1 MVPCSV
7 PRGAPGSLRC
17 MPVARSRV
25 AVVTDSTAYLPAD
38 VVERHGLTVVPLQV
52 VVGGRS
58 LAEGVEVTSDE
69 VARALQEWR
78 PVTTSPPPPQTF
90 AETYRSLRAPEV
102 VSVHLSAD
110 LSGTADAAR
119 IAARQVADEGI
130 AVTVVDSRSLG
141 MGLGFVAVAA
151 ARAALDG
158 ARADAVARVAR
169 RLAPEVA
176 IWLYVDTLEYLRRG
190 GRIGGAAAVVGSALS
205 VKPLLHLV
213 DGRLEPLERVRTTG
227 RALARLEELAVRE
240 AGEREVDVAVQHL
253 AAPERAGEV
262 AERLRGGL
270 PGGRFLEGGGEVA
283 ERLRARLPRARSMY
297 VGEVGAVVGA
307 HVGPGML
314 GVVVA
319 PAG

>member
-1 MVPCSV
+1 MPDGVPHEDPGTLRSM
-7 PRGAPGSLRC
+7 PGASG
-17 MPVARSRV
+17 RV

-38 VVERHGLTVVPLQV
+38 VVERHALTVVPLQV

-69 VARALQEWR
+69 VAQALRESR
-78 PVTTSPPPPQTF
+78 PVTTSRPSPQTF
-90 AETYRSLRAPEV
+90 AQTYRSLGAAEV

-119 IAARQVADEGI
+119 LASREVADEGI
-130 AVTVVDSRSLG
+130 AVTVVDSRSLA

-151 ARAALDG
+151 ARAAIDG
-158 ARADAVARVAR
+158 ADADAVARVAR

-190 GRIGGAAAVVGSALS
+190 GRIGAAAAVVGSALS

-227 RALARLEELAVRE
+227 RALARLEELAVR
-240 AGEREVDVAVQHL
+240 GGGDREVDVAVQHL
-253 AAPERAGEV
+253 AAPERAREV
-262 AERLRGGL
+262 ADRLS
-270 PGGRFLEGGGEVA
+270 
-283 ERLRARLPRARSMY
+283 ARLPKARSMH

-319 PAG
+319 PAS

>member
-1 MVPCSV
+1 
-7 PRGAPGSLRC
+7 
-17 MPVARSRV
+17 V

-52 VVGGRS
+52 VVGGKS

-69 VARALQEWR
+69 VARALREWR
-78 PVTTSPPPPQTF
+78 PVTTSRPSPQTF
-90 AETYRSLRAPEV
+90 AETYRSLGTPEV

-110 LSGTADAAR
+110 MSGTADAAR
-119 IAARQVADEGI
+119 MAARQIADEGI
-130 AVTVVDSRSLG
+130 AVTVVDSRSLA

-158 ARADAVARVAR
+158 AAADAVARVAR

-190 GRIGGAAAVVGSALS
+190 GRIGAAAAVVGSALS

-253 AAPERAGEV
+253 AAPERAGHV
-262 AERLRGGL
+262 ADRLQ
-270 PGGRFLEGGGEVA
+270 
-283 ERLRARLPRARSMY
+283 ARLPKARSMY

>member
-1 MVPCSV
+1 M
-7 PRGAPGSLRC
+7 
-17 MPVARSRV
+17 

-38 VVERHGLTVVPLQV
+38 VVERHALTVVPLQV
-52 VVGGRS
+52 VVGGKS
-58 LAEGVEVTSDE
+58 LAEGVEVSSDE
-69 VARALQEWR
+69 VALALREWR
-78 PVTTSPPPPQTF
+78 PVTTSRPSPQTF
-90 AETYRSLRAPEV
+90 AETYRSLGTNEV

-119 IAARQVADEGI
+119 IAARQVAGEGI

-151 ARAALDG
+151 ARTALDG
-158 ARADAVARVAR
+158 AGVDAVARVAR

-190 GRIGGAAAVVGSALS
+190 GRIGAAAAVVGSALS
-205 VKPLLHLV
+205 VKPLLYLV

-240 AGEREVDVAVQHL
+240 AGDREVDVAVQHL

-262 AERLRGGL
+262 ADRL
-270 PGGRFLEGGGEVA
+270 A
-283 ERLRARLPRARSMY
+283 ARLPKARSMY

>member
-1 MVPCSV
+1 MP
-7 PRGAPGSLRC
+7 GARD
-17 MPVARSRV
+17 RV

-38 VVERHGLTVVPLQV
+38 VVERQALTVVPLQV

-78 PVTTSPPPPQTF
+78 PVTTSRPSPQTF
-90 AETYRSLRAPEV
+90 AETYRSLGVPEI
-102 VSVHLSAD
+102 VSVHLSSD

-119 IAARQVADEGI
+119 LAARQVADEGI

-158 ARADAVARVAR
+158 APADAVARVAR

-190 GRIGGAAAVVGSALS
+190 GRIGGAAAWIGSALDI
-205 VKPLLHLV
+205 KPILTV
-213 DGRLEPLERVRTTG
+213 ESEIKAVERVRTRRRG
-227 RALARLEELAVRE
+227 LDRLVELMRQRRSLGADRWF
-240 AGEREVDVAVQHL
+240 VQH
-253 AAPERAGEV
+253 AQAHEDAEAMV
-262 AERLRGGL
+262 ERLTELFGRPPEFVSEVGPVIGTHTGPGAIWVGGL
-270 PGGRFLEGGGEVA
+270 PGA
-283 ERLRARLPRARSMY
+283 ALR
-297 VGEVGAVVGA
+297 
-307 HVGPGML
+307 
-314 GVVVA
+314 
-319 PAG
+319 